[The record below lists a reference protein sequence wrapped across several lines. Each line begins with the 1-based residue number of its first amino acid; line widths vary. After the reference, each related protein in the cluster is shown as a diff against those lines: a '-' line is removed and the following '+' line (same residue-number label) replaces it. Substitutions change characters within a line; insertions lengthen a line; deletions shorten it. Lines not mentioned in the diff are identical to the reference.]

1 MRLLKW
7 GCGLVGTV
15 RLPSYGYFPNEIILW
30 GKTCCYYQEY
40 IIPSSMD
47 DFVRSWWNSKCR
59 SDFCLLGCAIK
70 IISSDRINKAFFKL
84 CYLKCSAGF
93 GRRGLAAVSQ
103 GLPIG
108 EPSVHSWLHWS
119 SSLVAP
125 GKCFPLEP
133 KQGTSPDLC
142 LWLWAGTWDKPAS
155 SRTVTVR
162 SWCVCWVCSLPGVC

>member
-133 KQGTSPDLC
+133 QTG
-142 LWLWAGTWDKPAS
+142 DK
-155 SRTVTVR
+155 
-162 SWCVCWVCSLPGVC
+162 SWSLPLALSRDLGQTCLL